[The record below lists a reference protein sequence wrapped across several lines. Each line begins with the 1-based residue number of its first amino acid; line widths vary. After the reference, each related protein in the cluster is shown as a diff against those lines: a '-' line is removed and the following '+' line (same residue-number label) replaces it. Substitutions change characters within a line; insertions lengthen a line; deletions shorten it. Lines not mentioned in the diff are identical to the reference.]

1 MTALSQTILNMF
13 NGSIVALVTPFTDQG
28 EVDACA
34 LHRLV
39 DFHLEKGTNGLVIAG
54 TTGESVSLTPAEF
67 AGILDLVVEQ
77 LGGRIP
83 VIAGTGSAATRR
95 SVEQTQ
101 LAAAHGADAA
111 LVVTPYY
118 VRPPQRGLAAHF
130 EAIADESDIPVIL
143 YNVPSRTSV
152 DLLPDTV
159 ERLSGHP
166 QILGIKEAT
175 GDCQRIDEILDRCN
189 DDFVVLSGDDHSCL
203 QAMKHGANG
212 VISVAANVA
221 PGRMAELCAAAHR
234 QDWARAD
241 ALENELSQLFDKLM
255 IETNPIPVKWS
266 LFEMGLV
273 GPHIRLPMT
282 GLDEEYREQL
292 RRCLHGLGLI
302 PS

>member
-1 MTALSQTILNMF
+1 MF
-13 NGSIVALVTPFTDQG
+13 DGSIVALVTPFTDQG
-28 EVDACA
+28 EVDAPA
-34 LHRLV
+34 LCRLV
-39 DFHLEKGTNGLVIAG
+39 DFHLEQGTKGLVIAG
-54 TTGESVSLTPAEF
+54 TTGEYVSLTPAEF

-83 VIAGTGSAATRR
+83 VIAGTGNASTRR
-95 SVEQTQ
+95 SVEQTR
-101 LAAAHGADAA
+101 LAAAHGAGAA

-118 VRPPQRGLAAHF
+118 VRPTQTGLEAHF
-130 EAIADESDIPVIL
+130 VAIADESNIPVIL

-152 DLLPDTV
+152 DLLPHTV

-166 QILGIKEAT
+166 RIAGIKEAT
-175 GDCQRIDEILDRCN
+175 GDMQRIDEILDRCG
-189 DDFVVLSGDDHSCL
+189 DSFSVLSGDDHSCL
-203 QAMKHGANG
+203 QAMKHGARG

-221 PGRMAELCAAAHR
+221 PGRMAELCAAAHL

-241 ALENELSQLFDKLM
+241 AQEKELNDLFDILM

-282 GLDEEYREQL
+282 GLDEKYRDQL
-292 RRCLHGLGLI
+292 RRCLKGLGLI
-302 PS
+302 PSLS